1 MLRRP
6 LGFTL
11 LEVMVAVCVL
21 TIGLLGLAGTLGPL
35 ARLAGRGRAR
45 ERAALAMV
53 PRADLLRAQLLAAAP
68 ACAPPGSGSQQH
80 PEGLVEVWTTISIPA
95 GVEARISV
103 GPDTLVT
110 QFPCP

>member
-1 MLRRP
+1 MPRRP
-6 LGFTL
+6 VGFTL
-11 LEVMVAVCVL
+11 LEVMVAVCIL
-21 TIGLLGLAGTLGPL
+21 TIGLLGLAGTLGPV
-35 ARLAGRGRAR
+35 ARLAGQGRAR

-53 PRADLLRAQLLAAAP
+53 SRADLLRAQLLAGAP
-68 ACAPPGSGSQQH
+68 ACVPPGSGTQQH
-80 PEGLVEVWTTISIPA
+80 SEGFVEVWATSSIPA